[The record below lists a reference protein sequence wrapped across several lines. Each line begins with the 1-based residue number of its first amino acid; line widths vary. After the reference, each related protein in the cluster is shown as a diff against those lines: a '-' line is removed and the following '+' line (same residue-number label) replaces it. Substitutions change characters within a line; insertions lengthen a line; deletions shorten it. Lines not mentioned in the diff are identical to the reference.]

1 VSSRLARDL
10 RGRLIVVVTTP
21 SEGLP
26 IGTTFRVLG
35 DSISTGTPGD
45 PGEYFFV
52 GTKTGR
58 FPVPPAAGRPGRTVL
73 HS

>member
-1 VSSRLARDL
+1 VSSRLARDD

-26 IGTTFRVLG
+26 TGTTFRVLG
-35 DSISTGTPGD
+35 ESISTGTPGD

-58 FPVPPAAGRPGRTVL
+58 FPMPPTAIRRGRTAL